1 MDTARSSRRTGLADT
16 IRKYASSPC
25 WMHEVDPGY
34 LGYWSRDEVVA
45 FLKSLLERERIGT
58 KAFSDIRQAA
68 SLHSADLILESKLAQ
83 ASICLL
89 LQAEIAARGS
99 VATDPL
105 KDVTNERHTKCSLE
119 QAIAFARSN
128 QAELIL
134 TIEQAVLNILDS
146 ALNSHLTKMLQLH
159 WNQIEQ
165 LDTLLT

>member
-1 MDTARSSRRTGLADT
+1 
-16 IRKYASSPC
+16 
-25 WMHEVDPGY
+25 MHEVDPGY